1 MLTKKIKTVANQRII
16 KIKKEATDNQHK
28 YTTNNLNALD
38 EALKQLT
45 STGGFKLYMYL
56 AKNQNNYELA
66 LSSADV
72 NKCCG
77 LAYTAY
83 RTAFEELVDKGY
95 LVPVNQKQTLFIFRD
110 KANSSIEIKD
120 KAFGSI
126 EQEQEQDKKI
136 EFKKSDNG
144 FVF

>member
-1 MLTKKIKTVANQRII
+1 MAKSKLKTVPNQRII
-16 KIKKEATDNQHK
+16 KIKKEPTDKQHK
-28 YTTNNLNALD
+28 YTTNNLNALN
-38 EALKQLT
+38 EALEKLDT
-45 STGGFKLYMYL
+45 KGGFKLYMYL

-72 NKCCG
+72 KECCG

-83 RTAFEELVDKGY
+83 TTAFNELVDKGY
-95 LVPVNQKQTLFIFRD
+95 LVSTNEKQTLYIFRD
-110 KANSSIEIKD
+110 KANTTIENNDKKFSSIEQK
-120 KAFGSI
+120 
-126 EQEQEQDKKI
+126 QDQQI

>member
-1 MLTKKIKTVANQRII
+1 MPPMTFPNQRVVRIHRESVKSDFLGI
-16 KIKKEATDNQHK
+16 KNENWQAASRDLGAHG
-28 YTTNNLNALD
+28 LR
-38 EALKQLT
+38 
-45 STGGFKLYMYL
+45 LYLYL
-56 AKNQNNYELA
+56 ASNANNYNLA
-66 LSSADV
+66 LSPAAARAAIGIPRSTYFDQFAI
-72 NKCCG
+72 
-77 LAYTAY
+77 
-83 RTAFEELVDKGY
+83 LVDKGY

>member
-1 MLTKKIKTVANQRII
+1 MKTVPNQRII
-16 KIKKEATDNQHK
+16 KIKKEPTDKEHK
-28 YTTNNLNALD
+28 YTMNNLNALN
-38 EALKQLT
+38 EALEQLDT
-45 STGGFKLYMYL
+45 KGGFKLYMYL

-66 LSSADV
+66 LSSADI
-72 NKCCG
+72 KECCG

-83 RTAFEELVDKGY
+83 TTAFKELIDKGY

-126 EQEQEQDKKI
+126 EQEQDKKI

>member
-1 MLTKKIKTVANQRII
+1 MLTKRIKTIPNQRII
-16 KIKKEATDNQHK
+16 KIKKEPTDKQHK

-38 EALKQLT
+38 EALEQLDT
-45 STGGFKLYMYL
+45 KGGFKLYMYL

-72 NKCCG
+72 KECCG

-126 EQEQEQDKKI
+126 EQEQDKKI
-136 EFKKSDNG
+136 EFKKSDNS

>member
-1 MLTKKIKTVANQRII
+1 MKTVPNQRII
-16 KIKKEATDNQHK
+16 KIKKELTDKEHK
-28 YTTNNLNALD
+28 FTANNLSALN

-66 LSSADV
+66 LSSANV
-72 NKCCG
+72 NECCG

-83 RTAFEELVDKGY
+83 TTAFKELVDKGY
-95 LVPVNQKQTLFIFRD
+95 LIPTNEKHTLFIFRD
-110 KANSSIEIKD
+110 KATTTIENND
-120 KAFGSI
+120 KKFNSI
-126 EQEQEQDKKI
+126 EQDPDKKI